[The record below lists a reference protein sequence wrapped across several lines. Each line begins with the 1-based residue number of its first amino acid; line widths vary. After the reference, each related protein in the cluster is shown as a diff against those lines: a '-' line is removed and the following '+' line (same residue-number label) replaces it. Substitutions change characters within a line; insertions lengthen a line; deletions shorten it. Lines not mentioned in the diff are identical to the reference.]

1 MAHLYIILAHLCNRT
16 ACTLS
21 TKYEPKQF
29 STKLEHT
36 HHHSLHPPSCYAPCK
51 HANSKWKFLPA
62 LPVVQACVT
71 CTVDTTTPIQDS
83 DDCCKSS
90 YDDPSLKPGI
100 FTTYSVGG
108 WIDRWMS
115 FIFHFYSSAFTT
127 TLQHPLL
134 SLVIHYFSTFST
146 ILLHSLIP
154 FSIHDLYTLHPTL
167 LPLRHSL
174 LLFLIHYYASS
185 FTTTLQLSPCSSL
198 WHNHSLPPTLHLSL
212 LPFSFHHAVALSFS
226 IIIHYHSPFIV
237 HYYPSAYA
245 FTSS

>member
-1 MAHLYIILAHLCNRT
+1 MPNLALYCTSGLPTKKGRKRFCATCDTISLWQIYLPIMAHLYIILAHLCNKT

-115 FIFHFYSSAFTT
+115 FIFHFYSSAFTA
-127 TLQHPLL
+127 TLQH
-134 SLVIHYFSTFST
+134 
-146 ILLHSLIP
+146 
-154 FSIHDLYTLHPTL
+154 
-167 LPLRHSL
+167 
-174 LLFLIHYYASS
+174 
-185 FTTTLQLSPCSSL
+185 
-198 WHNHSLPPTLHLSL
+198 SL
-212 LPFSFHHAVALSFS
+212 LPFSIHCYPSSSIAIPPLSFTTFQHS
-226 IIIHYHSPFIV
+226 LQSFCIH
-237 HYYPSAYA
+237 
-245 FTSS
+245 

>member
-21 TKYEPKQF
+21 TKYKPKQF

-51 HANSKWKFLPA
+51 HANSQWKFLPA

-71 CTVDTTTPIQDS
+71 YTVDTTTPTQDS
-83 DDCCKSS
+83 NDCRKSS

-115 FIFHFYSSAFTT
+115 FIFHFYSSAFTA
-127 TLQHPLL
+127 TLQHSLL
-134 SLVIHYFSTFST
+134 PFIIHCYPSLVIHYFSAFST

-154 FSIHDLYTLHPTL
+154 FNIHDLYTLHPTL

-174 LLFLIHYYASS
+174 LLFTIHYYASS

-198 WHNHSLPPTLHLSL
+198 
-212 LPFSFHHAVALSFS
+212 
-226 IIIHYHSPFIV
+226 
-237 HYYPSAYA
+237 
-245 FTSS
+245 

>member
-21 TKYEPKQF
+21 TKYKPKQF

-51 HANSKWKFLPA
+51 HANSQWKFLPA

-71 CTVDTTTPIQDS
+71 YTVDTTTPTQDS
-83 DDCCKSS
+83 NDCRKSS

-115 FIFHFYSSAFTT
+115 FIFHFYSSAFTATLQHSLLQFSFHCYHYYPSAFTT
-127 TLQHPLL
+127 TLHHPLL
-134 SLVIHYFSTFST
+134 SFVIHYYRSAFST

-154 FSIHDLYTLHPTL
+154 FSIH
-167 LPLRHSL
+167 
-174 LLFLIHYYASS
+174 YYASS
-185 FTTTLQLSPCSSL
+185 FTTI
-198 WHNHSLPPTLHLSL
+198 LPH
-212 LPFSFHHAVALSFS
+212 
-226 IIIHYHSPFIV
+226 
-237 HYYPSAYA
+237 
-245 FTSS
+245 